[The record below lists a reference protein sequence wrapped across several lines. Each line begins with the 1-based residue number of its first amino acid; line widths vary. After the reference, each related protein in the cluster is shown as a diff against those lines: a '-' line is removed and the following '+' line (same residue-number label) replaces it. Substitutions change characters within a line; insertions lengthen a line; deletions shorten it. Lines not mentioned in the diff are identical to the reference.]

1 MREESSNAAR
11 LSSTAASLALLP
23 AAGHN
28 MQDNLL
34 LSILVPVVDVIV
46 RYRRNF
52 QVRLRTIE
60 VLQENAAKI
69 LPEVEHSSTHITIK
83 PDLKLWNWGFGQYLM
98 SEGFSSAFE
107 SSSSATVERLN
118 FS

>member
-34 LSILVPVVDVIV
+34 LSIPVVDVIV

-69 LPEVEHSSTHITIK
+69 LPEVEHSSTHTTIE
-83 PDLKLWNWGFGQYLM
+83 PDLELWNWGFGQYLM
-98 SEGFSSAFE
+98 SEGFSSALE